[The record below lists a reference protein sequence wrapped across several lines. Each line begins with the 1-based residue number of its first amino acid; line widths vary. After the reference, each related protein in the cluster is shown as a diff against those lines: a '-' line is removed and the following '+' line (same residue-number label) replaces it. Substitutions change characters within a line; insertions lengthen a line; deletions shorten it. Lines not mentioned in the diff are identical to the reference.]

1 MLYGISDKEDAIVGD
16 PCAAEILVGRFA
28 GGEEPVGDG
37 IGDDAVDFF
46 RHGPIAG
53 ADAAFDVGDRD
64 SKFTGCDRA
73 GHGRGDVPDHQA
85 QVALVL

>member
-1 MLYGISDKEDAIVGD
+1 MLYGIADEEGAIVGD
-16 PCAAEILVGRFA
+16 SCAAEILVGGFA

-53 ADAAFDVGDRD
+53 ADAAFDVGYWD
-64 SKFTGCDRA
+64 SKFSGCDRA

-85 QVALVL
+85 QITLVL